1 MDTEIQNIINQ
12 DFDIEVREAVML
24 ELLSLELKHVMA
36 ESEHNLRNARMA
48 ILYLAKGSLSIVKE
62 MTHFAKIDF
71 RDVILWASEERKK
84 NSL

>member
-1 MDTEIQNIINQ
+1 MDTEIQNIIDQ
-12 DFDIEVREAVML
+12 DFELEHREEAKQ

-48 ILYLAKGSLSIVKE
+48 ILYLAKGNLDIVKE

-71 RDVILWASEERKK
+71 RDVILWASEERKRK
-84 NSL
+84 